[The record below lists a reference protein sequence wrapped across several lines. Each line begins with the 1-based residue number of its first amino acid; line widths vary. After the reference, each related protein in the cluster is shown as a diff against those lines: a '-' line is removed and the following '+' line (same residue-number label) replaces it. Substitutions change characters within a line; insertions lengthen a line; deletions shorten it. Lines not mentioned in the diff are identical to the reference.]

1 LVFSLMSPSQTGRR
15 LVIAGTLVV
24 AALALA
30 TVWLIRTQYTA
41 GLAASR
47 QASAELAQV
56 IAEQTSRTIQPVD
69 LTLREI
75 AGRFTAQQAEIATK
89 ESQAKAMFDLLAE
102 RRKGLPQVDAL
113 ILVGA
118 EGRVENYSR
127 SFPVVPLDASGR
139 DYYQYFKTHDD
150 HTLFVSVPAQTFL
163 DGQWVV
169 FLARRINTAHGA
181 FDGVVTA
188 AVKLSYLED
197 FYRAVTPA
205 TDTVSLVRRDG
216 VVLVHYPHDKG
227 EIGWKLPSTSPW
239 YQYLG
244 EAGGSYYSPGYRND
258 VARLVSVRPLRDFA
272 MVINLS
278 MSETIVL
285 SAWRRQTLWFV
296 TGALFAAACAI
307 FLLRVFG
314 VQITGLEQSR
324 ASLAQ
329 QNTLLQQIAA
339 ALRQSEHNLAEK
351 TRMLEATLENMD
363 QGLIVI
369 DKHRMVS
376 ICNRRAIEL
385 LELPAE
391 LMARRPKFEDVLA
404 FQWEQAEFVKSDE
417 EFRSLVQR
425 ALLLDGPRNYERQ
438 RPNGC
443 VLEVRTTVLP
453 EGEAVRTF
461 ADVTGR
467 YKALETMAQAKG
479 QAEEANRAKSEFLTN
494 MSHEL
499 RTPLNAIIGF
509 SELIRDQAAGPIN
522 ATYASYAEDIYSG
535 GRHLLALV
543 NDLLDLSKI
552 EAGRYDLVEERV
564 NLGHLL
570 SICQRMM
577 AQRAQSANVRIIC
590 ESDCA
595 GVSLRID
602 QRAVKQVLLNLLDNA
617 VKFSPAGGSV
627 VIQVEPT
634 TTDGV
639 VVRVSDDGIGIDPE
653 VAGSLFEPFHQADA
667 SIGRRFGGTGLG
679 LAISRKLMVLMG
691 GALEITSASGKGTT
705 VRVMFPATRR
715 L

>member
-1 LVFSLMSPSQTGRR
+1 MSLSKTRRR
-15 LVIAGTLVV
+15 LVIAGTVV
-24 AALALA
+24 VMVLALTTA
-30 TVWLIRTQYTA
+30 WLIQTQYTA
-41 GLAASR
+41 NLAASR

-75 AGRFTAQQAEIATK
+75 AGQFTDQQAQTGTN
-89 ESQAKAMFDLLAE
+89 ESQAKAMFDLLVE

-127 SFPVVPLDASGR
+127 SFPAVPLDASRR
-139 DYYQYFKTHDD
+139 DYYRYFKTHDG

-169 FLARRINTAHGA
+169 FLARRINTAHGEFA
-181 FDGVVTA
+181 GVVAA

-216 VVLVHYPHDKG
+216 VVLVHYPHDQG

-239 YQYLG
+239 YGCLG
-244 EAGGSYYSPGYRND
+244 EVGGSYYSPGYRND
-258 VARLVSVRPLRDFA
+258 VARLVSVHPLRDFA

-278 MSETIVL
+278 MSETTVL
-285 SAWRRQTLWFV
+285 SAWRRQALWLV

-324 ASLAQ
+324 TSLAE

-339 ALRQSEHNLAEK
+339 ALRLSEHDLAEK

-369 DKHRMVS
+369 DSHRTVS

-391 LMARRPKFEDVLA
+391 LMARRPKFEEVLA
-404 FQWEQAEFVKSDE
+404 LQWKQAEFVKSNE

-425 ALLLDGPRNYERQ
+425 ALLLDGPRHYERQ

-467 YKALETMAQAKG
+467 YKALETMAQAKR
-479 QAEEANRAKSEFLTN
+479 QAEEANRAKSEFLAN

-509 SELIRDQAAGPIN
+509 SELIRDQRAGPIN
-522 ATYASYAEDIYSG
+522 VTYASYAEDIYSG
-535 GRHLLALV
+535 GQHLLELI

-570 SICQRMM
+570 SVCQRMM
-577 AQRAQSANVRIIC
+577 AQRAQTANVRIVC

-595 GVSLRID
+595 NVSLQID

-617 VKFSPAGGSV
+617 VKFSPAGGTV
-627 VIQVEPT
+627 VIRVEST
-634 TTDGV
+634 ATDGV
-639 VVRVSDDGIGIDPE
+639 IVRVSDNGIGIEPG
-653 VAGSLFEPFHQADA
+653 VLSSLFEPFRQADA

-679 LAISRKLMVLMG
+679 LAISRRLMVLMG
-691 GALEITSASGKGTT
+691 GALEMTSASGKGTT
-705 VRVMFPATRR
+705 VSVMFPAIRR